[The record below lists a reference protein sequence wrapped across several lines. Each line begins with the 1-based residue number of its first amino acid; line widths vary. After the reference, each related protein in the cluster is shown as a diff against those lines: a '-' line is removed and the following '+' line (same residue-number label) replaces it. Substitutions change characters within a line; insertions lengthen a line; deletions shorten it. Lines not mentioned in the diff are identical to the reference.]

1 MSQGSVNF
9 PGGRSPRRYRNTG
22 AHAQWA
28 EIVLANP
35 TKYPSPL
42 LRSVALAAM
51 HRQRKQHDS
60 EGCPLCLPPTLGRA
74 RGNRPNQRNER
85 KRAGMSAR
93 AKGLNARQEKFAATL
108 GSGSNATSA
117 YIAAGYSKNG
127 AAQGAERLLRKVEI
141 KARIRGLISQVTEAT
156 LQAAIECRKHRI
168 ALYQDMLRRLWRI
181 VQERGS
187 DPAMIGI
194 TGGRSGFIVRQFKV
208 LGVGASQKMVPEYV
222 VDTAL
227 SRALRGVM
235 EQAAREL
242 GQWTEKQEL
251 TGKDGGKLSIELL
264 DGWLAESGEQP
275 K

>member
-1 MSQGSVNF
+1 M
-9 PGGRSPRRYRNTG
+9 
-22 AHAQWA
+22 
-28 EIVLANP
+28 
-35 TKYPSPL
+35 
-42 LRSVALAAM
+42 
-51 HRQRKQHDS
+51 
-60 EGCPLCLPPTLGRA
+60 
-74 RGNRPNQRNER
+74 
-85 KRAGMSAR
+85 
-93 AKGLNARQEKFAATL
+93 
-108 GSGSNATSA
+108 
-117 YIAAGYSKNG
+117 
-127 AAQGAERLLRKVEI
+127 
-141 KARIRGLISQVTEAT
+141 
-156 LQAAIECRKHRI
+156 
-168 ALYQDMLRRLWRI
+168 
-181 VQERGS
+181 QERGS

-194 TGGRSGFIVRQFKV
+194 TGGRSGFIVGQFKV